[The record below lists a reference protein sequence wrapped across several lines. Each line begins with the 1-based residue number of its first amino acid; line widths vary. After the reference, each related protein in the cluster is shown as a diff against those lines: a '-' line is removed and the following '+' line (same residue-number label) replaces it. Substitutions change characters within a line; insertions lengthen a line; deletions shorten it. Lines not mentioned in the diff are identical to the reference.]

1 MHSSVCLALI
11 HNNNQ
16 FRNDYIRPKIEDLTR
31 NMDSHVLVK
40 RIEVSYQSEIVP
52 HSFFTAFMRD
62 VIYQNLGCKWR
73 RYRLLKSRK
82 FRSAVN
88 FFRAS
93 FVKYILNRNGA
104 AIRWKRY
111 SAIEVA
117 VTDKHIRAWSHFLDS
132 DSDYLIVFED
142 DVVFKDDSAFR
153 LNELLN
159 TLSKNYPNKAC
170 YADLGGGCKLA
181 DLMIDRLETSQD
193 ESYRYYKKPVT
204 NTACAYLMSRELVAV
219 FIATLTRKPW
229 LRLVGVDWLMNSL
242 FILCG
247 ERVLDSICMHADPTI
262 FKHGTTTGEYVSWQ
276 AEVPN

>member
-16 FRNDYIRPKIEDLTR
+16 LRNDYIRTKIEDLIS

-40 RIEVSYQSEIVP
+40 RLEVSYQSEIVP
-52 HSFFTAFMRD
+52 HSFVMAFMRD

-73 RYRLLKSRK
+73 KYRLL
-82 FRSAVN
+82 RSHKLLGAVN
-88 FFRAS
+88 FLRVS

-132 DSDYLIVFED
+132 DSDYLIIFED

-247 ERVLDSICMHADPTI
+247 ERLLDSICMHADPTI

-276 AEVPN
+276 SDVSN